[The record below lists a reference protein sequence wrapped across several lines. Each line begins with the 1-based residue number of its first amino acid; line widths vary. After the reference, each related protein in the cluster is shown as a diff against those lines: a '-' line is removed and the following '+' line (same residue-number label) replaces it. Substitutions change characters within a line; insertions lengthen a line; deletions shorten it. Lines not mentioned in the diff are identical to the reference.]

1 MKFCRTCGAQYTD
14 EAAFC
19 ANCGNVLDSAPVNPN
34 PAPTYAPN
42 MAYAQPAPAPAA
54 PLLQP
59 KKKQTGAV
67 FGFLFDI
74 CLLLY
79 SVFSFL
85 SIVFAWVY
93 TSIYPSGYYSYSY
106 HATSNYWLDETC
118 IVLAFI
124 MSMPLLA
131 FGIVSFVFGL
141 KEKEDDTKKFAGLTR
156 FITGIVL
163 FIVAIIVMSVHG

>member
-1 MKFCRTCGAQYTD
+1 MKTCRTCGAQYND
-14 EAAFC
+14 DAVFC
-19 ANCGNVLDSAPVNPN
+19 TNCGNILDSAPANPAPN
-34 PAPTYAPN
+34 PTPTYAPN
-42 MAYAQPAPAPAA
+42 MAYSQPAPMA
-54 PLLQP
+54 PLMQP

-67 FGFLFDI
+67 FGFLFDM

-85 SIVFAWVY
+85 SIVYAWVY
-93 TSIYPSGYYSYSY
+93 TSIYSSGYYSYSY
-106 HATSNYWLDETC
+106 YATSNYWLDETC
-118 IVLAFI
+118 VILAFV

-141 KEKEDDTKKFAGLTR
+141 KEKEDATKKFAGLTR

-163 FIVAIIVMSVHG
+163 FIVSIIVMSVHY